1 MHNLIEYSKNYSK
14 TFGALWSYYKD
25 ILTDPITNSEY
36 KTSITGKTAIDGNKK
51 EVFDFFVPLKHL
63 RNFWRTLDLP
73 LTNCEV
79 CLTLTQPKNCVI
91 TGETTRDADL
101 NANPLVLEIRA
112 PKEQHLK

>member
-1 MHNLIEYSKNYSK
+1 MHLENCVSVFRFLKINKVLTDNAEDLDIVMPMHNLIEYSKNYSK

-79 CLTLTQPKNCVI
+79 CLTLT
-91 TGETTRDADL
+91 
-101 NANPLVLEIRA
+101 
-112 PKEQHLK
+112 